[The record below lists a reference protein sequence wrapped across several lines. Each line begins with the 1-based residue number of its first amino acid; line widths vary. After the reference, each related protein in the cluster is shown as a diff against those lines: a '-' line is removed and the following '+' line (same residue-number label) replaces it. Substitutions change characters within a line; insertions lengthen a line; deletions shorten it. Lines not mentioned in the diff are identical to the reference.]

1 MAPPDPADP
10 LDELRAQIRATREA
24 AERLARD
31 EPPRVPPRGWATPA
45 PEGEPSAQDELAALL
60 ALLQALRDLVPAEL
74 QHQVTEV
81 IRQVLLLVRALIDH
95 LLERLEGDR
104 VTPGEHDTQVEDIPI
119 A

>member
-1 MAPPDPADP
+1 MAPEQSDP
-10 LDELRAQIRATREA
+10 LDELRAQIRATRET

-31 EPPRVPPRGWATPA
+31 EPPRVPPRGWAP
-45 PEGEPSAQDELAALL
+45 PEREGEPSAHDELAALL
-60 ALLQALRDLVPAEL
+60 ALLQTLRALVPAEL

-95 LLERLEGDR
+95 LLERLESDGAAPR
-104 VTPGEHDTQVEDIPI
+104 EREPEVEDIPI